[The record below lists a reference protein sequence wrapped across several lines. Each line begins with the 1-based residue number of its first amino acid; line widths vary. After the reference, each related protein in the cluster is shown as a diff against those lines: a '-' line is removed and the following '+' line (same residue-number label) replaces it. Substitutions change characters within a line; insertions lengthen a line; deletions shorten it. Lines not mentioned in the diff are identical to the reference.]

1 MKRTTREERK
11 RLTRRYEREKLGR
24 ELGEVLGIAL
34 GIAAFLPS
42 CVTIELELKPGKKK
56 DAQCEAVCHPH
67 KSTRSGDVC
76 FCLPRDA
83 EAYKP

>member
-1 MKRTTREERK
+1 MKTTRKERK
-11 RLTRRYEREKLGR
+11 NIIRKNERASFEIMVGIAL
-24 ELGEVLGIAL
+24 IAL
-34 GIAAFLPS
+34 GIALFLTS
-42 CVTIELELKPGKKK
+42 CVTLELELKPGKKK

>member
-11 RLTRRYEREKLGR
+11 RITRRYQRVNFALA
-24 ELGEVLGIAL
+24 VLGIAL
-34 GIAAFLPS
+34 GIAAFLTS
-42 CVTIELELKPGKKK
+42 CVTLELGLKPGKKK

-76 FCLPRDA
+76 FCLPNNA
-83 EAYKP
+83 ESYKP

>member
-1 MKRTTREERK
+1 MKTTRKERQNIIRK
-11 RLTRRYEREKLGR
+11 NVRASFEII
-24 ELGEVLGIAL
+24 GIAL
-34 GIAAFLPS
+34 IPLAYGIALLLTS
-42 CVTIELELKPGKKK
+42 CVTLELELKPGKKK

-76 FCLPRDA
+76 FCLPKNA